1 MSTTLEP
8 PVTYTN
14 EVEGPEMSSGT
25 PQPYNLE
32 ERIPAWIKTRPG
44 TLAWVLLVG
53 LVFAFY
59 SFQYLHYTD
68 VWSHVHYGR
77 VIWMTGAIP
86 ATEPLMR
93 LSAGMPFVDTAWGSQ
108 VIGYLMH
115 RGFGGAGLQFLHA
128 ACVSL
133 AVMLV
138 VRILLQRTRNGFAA
152 FVGFSLFL
160 TLSWFDNIV
169 TRPQLAGVACYCGL
183 LSLLLTRWSPA
194 KWVLVPALFMTW
206 ANLHGSFVMGLGL
219 CIAATLGR
227 AIDVAWRQGRL
238 MAVVTDRP
246 SRRLLVLSQLAF
258 LATLANPYG
267 PSLYNEVLAFNRYSP
282 LADLTEWQPLTLRS
296 TTGQMVAVLSVLLMF
311 AYRNTPRRVSTGEL
325 LALLGLT
332 GAMLWSQRFLVW
344 WTPVAV
350 LALVIHAHAGL
361 RAKAAA
367 GSASSDDEEDALPAR
382 AKGVWTLCAVGLIWI
397 FFAWTPFGLRLL
409 HGEKSGVKTKLV
421 ANTPMGAIDWYR
433 KNPPSGQIFNPMEW
447 GDILAFSGPRGL
459 QVFVSSQAHLVHPD
473 IWKHYMSVINV
484 NSGWDDLLDLYGVN
498 SVILDKAQRQSLIGR
513 IRDHDKWKV
522 SYEDNTAVVFS
533 RRTPI

>member
-8 PVTYTN
+8 PVTYSTDLDGAETSAGN
-14 EVEGPEMSSGT
+14 

-32 ERIPAWIKTRPG
+32 ERIPEWIKTRPG
-44 TLAWVLLVG
+44 TLVWVLLLG

-77 VIWMTGAIP
+77 VIWVTGAIP

-108 VIGYLMH
+108 VIAWLMQ
-115 RGFGGAGLQFLHA
+115 RTFGGAGLQFLHA
-128 ACVSL
+128 ACITL
-133 AVMLV
+133 ALLLV
-138 VRILLQRTRNGFAA
+138 VKTVRERTRSGLAA
-152 FVGFSLFL
+152 FVAFALFL
-160 TLSWFDNIV
+160 ALNWFDNMV

-183 LSLLLTRWSPA
+183 LSLLLARWSPVN
-194 KWVLVPALFMTW
+194 WVLVPALFMAW
-206 ANLHGSFVMGLGL
+206 ANLHGSFIVGLGL
-219 CIAATLGR
+219 CVAATLGR
-227 AIDVAWRQGRL
+227 AVDVAWRQGRL
-238 MAVVTDRP
+238 RPAFSDRP
-246 SRRLLVLSQLAF
+246 TRRLLVLTQLAF

-267 PSLYNEVLAFNRYSP
+267 PSLYNEVLAFSRYSP
-282 LADLTEWQPLTLRS
+282 LADLTEWQPLTLRTNS
-296 TTGQMVAVLSVLLMF
+296 GQLVAGLGVLLMI
-311 AYRNTPRRVSTGEL
+311 AYRNTPRRVTTGEV

-350 LALVIHAHAGL
+350 LSLVIHLHAL
-361 RAKAAA
+361 LHSRAVPA
-367 GSASSDDEEDALPAR
+367 DDAEVDDPPAR
-382 AKGVWTLCAVGLIWI
+382 AKGVWTLCAVGLIWV

-433 KNPPSGQIFNPMEW
+433 KNPPAGQIFNPMEW

-459 QVFVSSQAHLVHPD
+459 QIFVNSQAHLVHPD

-498 SVILDKAQRQSLIGR
+498 SVVLDKAQRQSLIGR
-513 IRDHDKWKV
+513 LRDHEKWKV
-522 SYEDNTAVVFS
+522 SFEDVTAVVFS